1 MMIRLFFLLALTW
14 ILAQPAS
21 LAIAQT
27 SGTPS
32 TSTSVSI
39 PNPLPCDDATCL
51 ISQVIKYILGT
62 IALIATFMFIWG
74 GVMMMTAAGNE
85 KRVEQAKETLAWALI
100 GVVVILL
107 SWTII
112 KYLLT
117 ILITRS

>member
-1 MMIRLFFLLALTW
+1 MMIRLFFLLVLAW
-14 ILAQPAS
+14 MLAQPAS
-21 LAIAQT
+21 FAVAQT
-27 SGTPS
+27 SGSTP

-51 ISQVIKYILGT
+51 ISQVIKYILGS

>member
-1 MMIRLFFLLALTW
+1 MMIRLFLLLTLAW

-21 LAIAQT
+21 LAMAQT
-27 SGTPS
+27 AGSTP